1 MRLQQEQLSQE
12 GSAVNEI
19 RDVFVD
25 TVKDDIQAFKAA
37 NPAARFEDFVRWHSP
52 RDWAPSATNRA
63 VPRSFSPPAL
73 GELSARMQGANPL
86 RTLYDA
92 TPAVAASHQ
101 KRLFKASLGAE
112 LALDFLRTLSPLAA
126 TQQLLP
132 PFLAAA
138 CVLLRADEETAAVP
152 AVAEAISSLET
163 AAHALSLQLDR
174 RGEMTE
180 ASLEACEVALS
191 RAETVTSEASALL
204 RVTGDAALV
213 DALLRRDFDVELA
226 DALQDS
232 RAAVLRLL
240 QERLARSESDAC
252 CYEAWGIGKRSS
264 EETAL
269 GEFVEEVGY
278 RMYVRGRGAR

>member
-52 RDWAPSATNRA
+52 RDWAPSPVNRPLSL
-63 VPRSFSPPAL
+63 PRSSPAL

-92 TPAVAASHQ
+92 TEPVAASHQ

-126 TQQLLP
+126 AQQLLP

-138 CVLLRADEETAAVP
+138 CVLLRADDAVAAVP
-152 AVAEAISSLET
+152 AVAAAI
-163 AAHALSLQLDR
+163 
-174 RGEMTE
+174 
-180 ASLEACEVALS
+180 
-191 RAETVTSEASALL
+191 
-204 RVTGDAALV
+204 AALV
-213 DALLRRDFDVELA
+213 DALLRGGFDVELEG
-226 DALQDS
+226 DLRES
-232 RAAVLRLL
+232 RATVLRLL
-240 QERLARSESDAC
+240 QERLARAESDAC
-252 CYEAWGIGKRSS
+252 CYEAWGVGRRSS
-264 EETAL
+264 EAAAL
-269 GEFVEEVGY
+269 GPFVEEVGC
-278 RMYVRGRGAR
+278 RM

>member
-52 RDWAPSATNRA
+52 RDWAPSPVNRPLSL
-63 VPRSFSPPAL
+63 PRSSPAL

-92 TPAVAASHQ
+92 TEPVAASHQ

-126 TQQLLP
+126 AQQLLP

-138 CVLLRADEETAAVP
+138 CVLLRADDAVAAVP
-152 AVAEAISSLET
+152 AVAAAIAALES
-163 AAHALSLQLDR
+163 AAHTLSLQLDR
-174 RGEMTE
+174 GGETTE
-180 ASLEACEVALS
+180 TAMEACEEALA

-204 RVTGDAALV
+204 HVTEDAALV
-213 DALLRRDFDVELA
+213 DALLRGGFDVELEG
-226 DALQDS
+226 DLRES
-232 RAAVLRLL
+232 RATVLRLL
-240 QERLARSESDAC
+240 QERLARAESDAC
-252 CYEAWGIGKRSS
+252 CYEAWGVGRRSN
-264 EETAL
+264 EAAAL
-269 GEFVEEVGY
+269 GPFVEEVGC
-278 RMYVRGRGAR
+278 RM